1 MMEIVIYITCGFIF
15 GFAFYLLS
23 KKKDSGDPSVLSTQ
37 LSELSRRFTVLEE
50 AAKNMGNM
58 QSSIDTTFKSF
69 QNMLDDKQER
79 GAFSEVELEKLLR
92 DRLPSNY
99 LKFQE
104 TLSNGKRV
112 DCLIDF
118 GDINSRIGI
127 DSKFVLDNF
136 KSLQLSETKED
147 IKKYKEYEN
156 ISEIILF
163 DSKGYEKS
171 ISFDH
176 NLLDEVED
184 PIEKM
189 IAGNIKIED
198 VTNFKN
204 KHYILDVS
212 GSLESSK
219 GVKDINKIDKFLNT
233 VHNINS

>member
-1 MMEIVIYITCGFIF
+1 MIKGCKICGISDPKTLTYIVDHPHPPQFVGFIVNWK
-15 GFAFYLLS
+15 ASSRYVEIDRLKELLNID
-23 KKKDSGDPSVLSTQ
+23 KKKSKYVAVIVKNDEST
-37 LSELSRRFTVLEE
+37 
-50 AAKNMGNM
+50 
-58 QSSIDTTFKSF
+58 
-69 QNMLDDKQER
+69 
-79 GAFSEVELEKLLR
+79 LEKIK
-92 DRLPSNY
+92 DLPFDY
-99 LKFQE
+99 YQMY
-104 TLSNGKRV
+104 
-112 DCLIDF
+112 DCSPEEI
-118 GDINSRIGI
+118 
-127 DSKFVLDNF
+127 F
-136 KSLQLSETKED
+136 KIKEKYNKKIIAALTIENKED

-171 ISFDH
+171 MSFDH

-184 PIEKM
+184 HIEKM

>member
-1 MMEIVIYITCGFIF
+1 MIKGCKICGISDPKTLTYIVDHPYPPQFVGFIVNWK
-15 GFAFYLLS
+15 ASSRYVELDKLKELLNID
-23 KKKDSGDPSVLSTQ
+23 KKKSKYVAVVVKNDESTLEKIKDLPFDYYQ
-37 LSELSRRFTVLEE
+37 MYDCSLEE
-50 AAKNMGNM
+50 VVK
-58 QSSIDTTFKSF
+58 IK
-69 QNMLDDKQER
+69 
-79 GAFSEVELEKLLR
+79 EKYNKKIITALTIE
-92 DRLPSNY
+92 N
-99 LKFQE
+99 
-104 TLSNGKRV
+104 
-112 DCLIDF
+112 
-118 GDINSRIGI
+118 
-127 DSKFVLDNF
+127 
-136 KSLQLSETKED
+136 KED
-147 IKKYKEYEN
+147 VKKYKDYKN

-171 ISFDH
+171 IGFDH

-212 GSLESSK
+212 GSLENSK

>member
-1 MMEIVIYITCGFIF
+1 MIKGCKICGISDPKTLTYIVDHPYPPQFVGFIVNWK
-15 GFAFYLLS
+15 ASPRYVELDKLKELLNID
-23 KKKDSGDPSVLSTQ
+23 KKKSKYVAVVVKNDEST
-37 LSELSRRFTVLEE
+37 
-50 AAKNMGNM
+50 
-58 QSSIDTTFKSF
+58 
-69 QNMLDDKQER
+69 
-79 GAFSEVELEKLLR
+79 LEKIK
-92 DRLPSNY
+92 DLPFDY
-99 LKFQE
+99 YQMY
-104 TLSNGKRV
+104 
-112 DCLIDF
+112 DCSPEEIIKIKEKYNKKIIAALTIE
-118 GDINSRIGI
+118 N
-127 DSKFVLDNF
+127 
-136 KSLQLSETKED
+136 KED
-147 IKKYKEYEN
+147 VRKYKDYEN

-171 ISFDH
+171 MSFDH

-184 PIEKM
+184 HIEKM

>member
-1 MMEIVIYITCGFIF
+1 MKGCKICGISDPKTLTYIVDHPHPPQFVGFIVNWK
-15 GFAFYLLS
+15 ASSRYVELDRLKELLNID
-23 KKKDSGDPSVLSTQ
+23 KKKSKYVAVVVKNDEST
-37 LSELSRRFTVLEE
+37 
-50 AAKNMGNM
+50 
-58 QSSIDTTFKSF
+58 
-69 QNMLDDKQER
+69 
-79 GAFSEVELEKLLR
+79 LEKIK
-92 DRLPSNY
+92 DLPFDY
-99 LKFQE
+99 YQMY
-104 TLSNGKRV
+104 
-112 DCLIDF
+112 DCSPEEIIKIKEKYNKKIIAALTIE
-118 GDINSRIGI
+118 N
-127 DSKFVLDNF
+127 
-136 KSLQLSETKED
+136 KED

-171 ISFDH
+171 MSFDH
-176 NLLDEVED
+176 NLLNEVED

-233 VHNINS
+233 VHNISS